1 MYVYVCIHSMCIALN
16 MYCMCFLVQWRV
28 YSLLGGISS
37 SSALERDHGISEGS
51 PPRKVVR
58 KVVRSPKRQLTRTSP
73 ERHNIIPHGTGIREV
88 DDFDPFVAY
97 SRHFGQ
103 DPSLHLP
110 TSLPQSTVDPSLDP
124 RIPRPSEPLNPEDLG
139 VRKRK
144 VANVPPP
151 QQPRF
156 GVVEKRAPVNKLT
169 STVHPDHQPG
179 EGLIQHRNLQWKNP
193 SKPTVRKVSAPHRTK
208 PGGDHTRVSTKGGH
222 IPLSPKRDKG
232 PSTITP
238 FSWREGEELS
248 KRVLAVLKET
258 EQTDRRTKL
267 PSKTAPGSDPLTAS
281 TGSTVTHQQASGTS
295 STTQIPIAL
304 EVHVP
309 CGGQDKLDVE
319 GLLKDLESSLEERRD
334 VTDKHSSSPPE
345 KRKLKKPS
353 FSPAKKLKVTTGE
366 RNMHVHLP

>member
-1 MYVYVCIHSMCIALN
+1 M
-16 MYCMCFLVQWRV
+16 
-28 YSLLGGISS
+28 
-37 SSALERDHGISEGS
+37 
-51 PPRKVVR
+51 R
-58 KVVRSPKRQLTRTSP
+58 KVVRSPKRQLTTTSP
-73 ERHNIIPHGTGIREV
+73 ERHSIIPHGTGIREV

-110 TSLPQSTVDPSLDP
+110 TSLPQSTVDPSFDP
-124 RIPRPSEPLNPEDLG
+124 RIPRSSEPWNLEDLG

-169 STVHPDHQPG
+169 STVHLERQP
-179 EGLIQHRNLQWKNP
+179 EDGLNQHRNLQWKNP
-193 SKPTVRKVSAPHRTK
+193 NKPTVRKVSAPQRTK

-232 PSTITP
+232 SSTITP

-248 KRVLAVLKET
+248 KRVLAALKET

-267 PSKTAPGSDPLTAS
+267 PSKPVPGSDPLNAS
-281 TGSTVTHQQASGTS
+281 TSSTATHQQVSGTS
-295 STTQIPIAL
+295 STTQVPAAL

-319 GLLKDLESSLEERRD
+319 RLLKDLESSPGGRG
-334 VTDKHSSSPPE
+334 VADKHSSSPPE
-345 KRKLKKPS
+345 KRKLKKPPS
-353 FSPAKKLKVTTGE
+353 SPAKKLKVTTGE
-366 RNMHVHLP
+366 RNMHVHLL